1 MKFSKSTLLSA
12 LTASTA
18 LAAPAVVTVTE
29 HVHQDATVTV
39 QGFVYQHDGA
49 WTTTYVTLDGLA
61 QIAHATTSAATPVA
75 AATTTSAS
83 KGKVSAVAAAAV
95 QNSASSAVQSSSKDA
110 VQVTTKTTPT
120 QTASGVT
127 VTAPGKDTTVQ
138 QTTTIKP
145 SITQQYDTTPRT
157 VTKTSTT
164 TRPTE
169 SVNLSDFASSMLA
182 EHNKKRELHQ
192 NTPDLTWS
200 ETLASYAQNYADN
213 YDCSGNLVHSGGQYG
228 ENLAVGYGT
237 TGAVDGWYNEI
248 KNYDFSNPGFSSN
261 TGHFSQLVWKST
273 TQVGCGVKSC
283 GGVWGDYVICSY
295 DPAGNVSGEYADNVE
310 PLN

>member
-1 MKFSKSTLLSA
+1 MKFSKSTLLTA

-29 HVHQDATVTV
+29 HVHEDAVVTV

-49 WTTTYVTLDGLA
+49 WTTTYVTLNGVA
-61 QIAHATTSAATPVA
+61 QIATASATTSAV
-75 AATTTSAS
+75 AATTTKA
-83 KGKVSAVAAAAV
+83 KVTAVAATNV
-95 QNSASSAVQSSSKDA
+95 QKASSSKDA
-110 VQVTTKTTPT
+110 VQVTAKTTS
-120 QTASGVT
+120 ANAAAVT
-127 VTAPGKDTTVQ
+127 VTAKGQDATVQ

-145 SITQQYDTTPRT
+145 SVTQEYDTTPRT

-182 EHNKKRELHQ
+182 EHNKKRELHKD
-192 NTPDLTWS
+192 TPDLTWS
-200 ETLASYAQNYADN
+200 ETLASYAQNYADS

-237 TGAVDGWYNEI
+237 TGSVDAWYNEI
-248 KNYDFSNPGFSSN
+248 SNYDFSNPGFSSN
-261 TGHFSQLVWKST
+261 TGHFTQLVWKST

-310 PLN
+310 ALN

>member
-1 MKFSKSTLLSA
+1 MKFSTSTLLTA

-29 HVHQDATVTV
+29 HVHEDAVVTV
-39 QGFVYQHDGA
+39 QGFVYQHEGA
-49 WTTTYVTLDGLA
+49 WTTTYVTLNGVA
-61 QIAHATTSAATPVA
+61 QIATATSAATTSAKVAAVTTKAA
-75 AATTTSAS
+75 AATTKAQ
-83 KGKVSAVAAAAV
+83 VSAVAVANV
-95 QNSASSAVQSSSKDA
+95 QKASSSSKDA
-110 VQVTTKTTPT
+110 VQAASPTTSAKG
-120 QTASGVT
+120 QAVT
-127 VTAPGKDTTVQ
+127 VTAPGPHATVQ

-145 SITQQYDTTPRT
+145 SVTQQYDTTPRT

-169 SVNLSDFASSMLA
+169 SVNLSDFASSMLS

-237 TGAVDGWYNEI
+237 TGSVDAWYNEI
-248 KNYDFSNPGFSSN
+248 SNYDFSNPGFSSN
-261 TGHFSQLVWKST
+261 TGHFTQLVWKGTS
-273 TQVGCGVKSC
+273 QVGCGVKSC

-295 DPAGNVSGEYADNVE
+295 NPAGNVAGQYADNVQS
-310 PLN
+310 LK